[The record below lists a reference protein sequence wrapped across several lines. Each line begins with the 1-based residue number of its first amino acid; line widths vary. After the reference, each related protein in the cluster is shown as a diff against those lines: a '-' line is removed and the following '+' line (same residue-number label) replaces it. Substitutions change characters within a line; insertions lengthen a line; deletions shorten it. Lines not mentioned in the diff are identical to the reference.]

1 MRLRCLFFLGGPVIH
16 DFALA
21 MIIGILAGTFSSV
34 FVASPILLDLGSGL
48 SKPEEPSVP
57 KAGPRV
63 NAARA

>member
-1 MRLRCLFFLGGPVIH
+1 MTVTCLYFLGGPVIH

-21 MIIGILAGTFSSV
+21 MLIGILAGTYSSV

-48 SKPEEPSVP
+48 GKPTPAAP

-63 NAARA
+63 NPARA